1 MRPTQVRPAL
11 PEDVPELVELCL
23 AARRESLVGNQVCSA
38 EPELIDRQ
46 LRALAGPPAGW
57 CSSPRATR
65 ARSGLLLGRVVGP
78 NPFTDVTSLSV
89 EAVYV
94 PASQRR
100 RGVGHAL
107 MVGATE
113 LADQAGV
120 VDVYAAPIPGA
131 RGMQRFF
138 VQLGFT
144 PAASHRVTTLAA
156 LRRRLSRRTSRGR
169 HSMQRG
175 IEDLIARR
183 RQSRGLTGEIPVV
196 RPLPASQD
204 PSPTRSCRSGEPCT
218 PVVRQGPRRRSR
230 RRRWTGPGAG
240 RWRCR
245 SPRPR
250 APSGGGSR

>member
-1 MRPTQVRPAL
+1 MRPTQVRPAR

-23 AARRESLVGNQVCSA
+23 SARRESLVGNQVCSA

-46 LRALAGPPAGW
+46 LRALAGAPGGVVLVAQGDED
-57 CSSPRATR
+57 TV
-65 ARSGLLLGRVVGP
+65 GLLLGRVMGP
-78 NPFTDVTSLSV
+78 CPFTDVTSLTV

-94 PASQRR
+94 AADQRR

-120 VDVYAAPIPGA
+120 ADVYAAPIPGA

-144 PAASHRVTTLAA
+144 PAASYRVISLGA
-156 LRRRLSRRTSRGR
+156 LRRRLTDGASRGR
-169 HSMQRG
+169 HSMHRG

-183 RQSRGLTGEIPVV
+183 RQSRALTGEIPVV
-196 RPLPASQD
+196 RPVPADQD
-204 PSPTRSCRSGEPCT
+204 PSADKIMQVRRAVHTRRP
-218 PVVRQGPRRRSR
+218 
-230 RRRWTGPGAG
+230 AG
-240 RWRCR
+240 
-245 SPRPR
+245 S
-250 APSGGGSR
+250 STTIS